1 MNSELAARLTELR
14 AALGDVRVLLN
25 SPEKLLVVAMEADPE
40 PLLITIALENISTR
54 H

>member
-14 AALGDVRVLLN
+14 AALGDVRVLVN
-25 SPEKLLVVAMEADPE
+25 SPEKLLVVAMDADPE
-40 PLLITIALENISTR
+40 PRLIVIDLEHVGAR